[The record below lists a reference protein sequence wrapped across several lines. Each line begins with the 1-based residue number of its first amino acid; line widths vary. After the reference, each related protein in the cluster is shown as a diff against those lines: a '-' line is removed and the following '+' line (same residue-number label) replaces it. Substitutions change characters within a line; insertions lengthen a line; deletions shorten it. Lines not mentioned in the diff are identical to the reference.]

1 MATPFVT
8 PLRSTHPLSNEQHTP
23 ASFRIETFRFVL
35 TDEEE
40 WELNQQLEHL
50 ASAMPEE
57 ASVRLSLTMDEDYYF
72 RGTLVVQTMS
82 RYYESTEEGL
92 DPMEVFG
99 ALEED
104 ILDKVSR
111 WGYRQG
117 YSRRIS

>member
-8 PLRSTHPLSNEQHTP
+8 PLRSPRTLSNEQRTP
-23 ASFRIETFRFVL
+23 ASFRIETYRFVL

-57 ASVRLSLTMDEDYYF
+57 ASVRLSLTMDDDYYF

-99 ALEED
+99 VLEED

>member
-8 PLRSTHPLSNEQHTP
+8 KLQSSPPPSSVNEQR
-23 ASFRIETFRFVL
+23 SYRIETYRFVL

-50 ASAMPEE
+50 ANAMPEE

-72 RGTLVVQTMS
+72 RGVLSVQTMS
-82 RYYESTEEGL
+82 RAFEAIEEGL
-92 DPMEVFG
+92 DPLEVFNE
-99 ALEED
+99 LEDD
-104 ILDKVSR
+104 ILEKISH
-111 WGYRQG
+111 WGYSTG